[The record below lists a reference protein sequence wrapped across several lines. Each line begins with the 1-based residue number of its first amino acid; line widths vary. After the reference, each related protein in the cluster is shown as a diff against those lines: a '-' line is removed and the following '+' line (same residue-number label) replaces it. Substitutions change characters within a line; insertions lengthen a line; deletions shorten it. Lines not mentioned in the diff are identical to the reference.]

1 MPIDKKEA
9 STDIAFS
16 IDKAQSL
23 TADET
28 ARALATSLEGLTKSE
43 ADNRIKIYGRN
54 ILEEEETSKLKI
66 LLRQFKNFLVYILFA
81 ASLLT
86 LIMGEWTDFIVIVF
100 IILVNSLIG
109 FWQELKAETSL
120 RALKKLTESKVKV
133 IREGQTLIIPSS
145 ELVPGDYVAIS
156 EGDLI
161 TADMRLS
168 DSKGLTVDES
178 TLTGES
184 LPVLKDHSIILPPNT
199 LPYELKNLL
208 LTGTAIVRGSGK
220 GFVTK
225 TGVNTYFASIAE
237 KAKGSSPISPLTKA
251 IRYFTNRY
259 IILLLSLLSIVGIIG
274 FLQGRELS
282 NIAYTLVAQLV
293 SSVPEGLPLVVTVVV
308 TVGALALS
316 RKKTLTRDLPSVE
329 TLGSATVIASDKTGT
344 IIEGKLAVKEVHA
357 LDLENLKVGVALC
370 NEAHDK
376 KGDPIDVAC
385 ARWVEDFKEIRN
397 RYQPLW
403 TYPFDTKLRLM
414 ATINNVNGTR
424 KLFVKEAYEEL
435 KKMAITSDKLKN

>member
-1 MPIDKKEA
+1 M
-9 STDIAFS
+9 
-16 IDKAQSL
+16 
-23 TADET
+23 
-28 ARALATSLEGLTKSE
+28 
-43 ADNRIKIYGRN
+43 
-54 ILEEEETSKLKI
+54 
-66 LLRQFKNFLVYILFA
+66 
-81 ASLLT
+81 
-86 LIMGEWTDFIVIVF
+86 
-100 IILVNSLIG
+100 
-109 FWQELKAETSL
+109 
-120 RALKKLTESKVKV
+120 
-133 IREGQTLIIPSS
+133 
-145 ELVPGDYVAIS
+145 
-156 EGDLI
+156 
-161 TADMRLS
+161 
-168 DSKGLTVDES
+168 
-178 TLTGES
+178 
-184 LPVLKDHSIILPPNT
+184 
-199 LPYELKNLL
+199 
-208 LTGTAIVRGSGK
+208 
-220 GFVTK
+220 
-225 TGVNTYFASIAE
+225 
-237 KAKGSSPISPLTKA
+237 TKA

-344 IIEGKLAVKEVHA
+344 ITEGKLVVKEVHA

-370 NEAHDK
+370 NEAHDY

-403 TYPFDTKLRLM
+403 TYPFDTKLRLI

-424 KLFVKEAYEEL
+424 KLFVKGAYEEL
-435 KKMAITSDKLKN
+435 KKMAITSDKFKELEKALTKMAENGLRVIAVGVGERSSELPRFLLKLEIVGLIGFLDPPGKKK